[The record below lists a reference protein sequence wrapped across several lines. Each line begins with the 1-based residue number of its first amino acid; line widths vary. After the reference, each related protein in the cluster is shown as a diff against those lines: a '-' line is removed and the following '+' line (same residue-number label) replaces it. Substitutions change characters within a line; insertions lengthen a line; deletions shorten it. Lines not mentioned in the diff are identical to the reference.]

1 MRLSVRADHARA
13 VDREDNMQV
22 GERRVVDELV
32 VGALQKA
39 RIDRHDRREPLLGH
53 ARGHR
58 HGMSLGDADVKKAH
72 GILLGKIV
80 QARTVAHCGGD
91 SADRFVIFCELTEFV
106 AEHRGKISL
115 MLARHAHP
123 RVEFADTVIALRL
136 ALGGR
141 VALALFRVHMHE
153 HRTVQV
159 LRPFERVGEL
169 PHVVSVHGAEVG
181 KAHVLEHRRIRQ
193 QRLFDVRFQM
203 MVKII
208 HRAADRVAVEQ
219 ITIGFFEFIVRRLRA
234 QKSQMLAHRADIAVD
249 RHAVVVQNHDERLAA
264 RARVVKSLVGKT
276 AGERAVADQR
286 QYGII
291 LMLQRP
297 RPRHAER
304 DGDGVGGMSRD
315 KGVMPALA
323 RLGKAREA
331 AVLAQRR
338 KLLAPAGQN
347 FMGVALMPH
356 VEHQPVSRRVE
367 HAVDGHR
374 QLDRAEVRGQMPA
387 RFRHIFQQKFTQLRT

>member
-1 MRLSVRADHARA
+1 MS
-13 VDREDNMQV
+13 
-22 GERRVVDELV
+22 GS
-32 VGALQKA
+32 
-39 RIDRHDRREPLLGH
+39 PL
-53 ARGHR
+53 APE
-58 HGMSLGDADVKKAH
+58 A
-72 GILLGKIV
+72 
-80 QARTVAHCGGD
+80 
-91 SADRFVIFCELTEFV
+91 
-106 AEHRGKISL
+106 
-115 MLARHAHP
+115 
-123 RVEFADTVIALRL
+123 
-136 ALGGR
+136 
-141 VALALFRVHMHE
+141 
-153 HRTVQV
+153 
-159 LRPFERVGEL
+159 
-169 PHVVSVHGAEVG
+169 
-181 KAHVLEHRRIRQ
+181 
-193 QRLFDVRFQM
+193 
-203 MVKII
+203 
-208 HRAADRVAVEQ
+208 
-219 ITIGFFEFIVRRLRA
+219 
-234 QKSQMLAHRADIAVD
+234 
-249 RHAVVVQNHDERLAA
+249 
-264 RARVVKSLVGKT
+264 

-356 VEHQPVSRRVE
+356 VEHQPVSRRIE
-367 HAVDGHR
+367 HAVDSHR

>member
-1 MRLSVRADHARA
+1 
-13 VDREDNMQV
+13 
-22 GERRVVDELV
+22 
-32 VGALQKA
+32 
-39 RIDRHDRREPLLGH
+39 
-53 ARGHR
+53 
-58 HGMSLGDADVKKAH
+58 
-72 GILLGKIV
+72 
-80 QARTVAHCGGD
+80 
-91 SADRFVIFCELTEFV
+91 
-106 AEHRGKISL
+106 
-115 MLARHAHP
+115 
-123 RVEFADTVIALRL
+123 
-136 ALGGR
+136 
-141 VALALFRVHMHE
+141 
-153 HRTVQV
+153 
-159 LRPFERVGEL
+159 
-169 PHVVSVHGAEVG
+169 
-181 KAHVLEHRRIRQ
+181 
-193 QRLFDVRFQM
+193 
-203 MVKII
+203 
-208 HRAADRVAVEQ
+208 
-219 ITIGFFEFIVRRLRA
+219 
-234 QKSQMLAHRADIAVD
+234 MLAHRADIAVD

-264 RARVVKSLVGKT
+264 RTRIVESLIGEA
-276 AGERAVADQR
+276 AGERAVANQR

-331 AVLAQRR
+331 AVLAQRQ

-387 RFRHIFQQKFTQLRT
+387 RFRHVFQQKFTQLRTQKLRLRVVQGLDVPGIMDGFKNQYGFLLYLTRCSTDSTFAVR

>member
-1 MRLSVRADHARA
+1 
-13 VDREDNMQV
+13 
-22 GERRVVDELV
+22 
-32 VGALQKA
+32 
-39 RIDRHDRREPLLGH
+39 
-53 ARGHR
+53 
-58 HGMSLGDADVKKAH
+58 
-72 GILLGKIV
+72 
-80 QARTVAHCGGD
+80 
-91 SADRFVIFCELTEFV
+91 
-106 AEHRGKISL
+106 

-159 LRPFERVGEL
+159 LRPFERVREL
-169 PHVVSVHGAEVG
+169 PHIVPVHRAEVG

-193 QRLFDVRFQM
+193 QRLFDIRFQM

-208 HRAADRVAVEQ
+208 HCAADRVAVEQ

-249 RHAVVVQNHDERLAA
+249 RHAVVVQNHDERLAG
-264 RARVVKSLVGKT
+264 RTRIVESLIGKA

-331 AVLAQRR
+331 AVLAQR
-338 KLLAPAGQN
+338 
-347 FMGVALMPH
+347 
-356 VEHQPVSRRVE
+356 
-367 HAVDGHR
+367 
-374 QLDRAEVRGQMPA
+374 
-387 RFRHIFQQKFTQLRT
+387 

>member
-1 MRLSVRADHARA
+1 
-13 VDREDNMQV
+13 
-22 GERRVVDELV
+22 
-32 VGALQKA
+32 
-39 RIDRHDRREPLLGH
+39 
-53 ARGHR
+53 
-58 HGMSLGDADVKKAH
+58 
-72 GILLGKIV
+72 
-80 QARTVAHCGGD
+80 
-91 SADRFVIFCELTEFV
+91 
-106 AEHRGKISL
+106 
-115 MLARHAHP
+115 
-123 RVEFADTVIALRL
+123 
-136 ALGGR
+136 
-141 VALALFRVHMHE
+141 
-153 HRTVQV
+153 
-159 LRPFERVGEL
+159 
-169 PHVVSVHGAEVG
+169 
-181 KAHVLEHRRIRQ
+181 
-193 QRLFDVRFQM
+193 
-203 MVKII
+203 
-208 HRAADRVAVEQ
+208 
-219 ITIGFFEFIVRRLRA
+219 
-234 QKSQMLAHRADIAVD
+234 MLAHRADIAVD

-356 VEHQPVSRRVE
+356 VEHQPVSRRIE
-367 HAVDGHR
+367 HAVDGYR
-374 QLDRAEVRGQMPA
+374 QLDRAEV
-387 RFRHIFQQKFTQLRT
+387 